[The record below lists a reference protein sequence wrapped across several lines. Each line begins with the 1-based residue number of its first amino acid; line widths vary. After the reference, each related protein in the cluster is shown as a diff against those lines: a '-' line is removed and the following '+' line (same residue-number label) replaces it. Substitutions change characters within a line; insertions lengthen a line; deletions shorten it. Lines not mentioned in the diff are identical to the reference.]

1 MCFFCLLDS
10 VGEGVGGMSVKKK
23 ERESDILAVGQTALV
38 PKDGHFSHLNK
49 VGNHFLH
56 TPGPQDLR
64 EEQKAEILL
73 SATCFPGGN
82 PIALSPCQ

>member
-1 MCFFCLLDS
+1 
-10 VGEGVGGMSVKKK
+10 MSVKKK